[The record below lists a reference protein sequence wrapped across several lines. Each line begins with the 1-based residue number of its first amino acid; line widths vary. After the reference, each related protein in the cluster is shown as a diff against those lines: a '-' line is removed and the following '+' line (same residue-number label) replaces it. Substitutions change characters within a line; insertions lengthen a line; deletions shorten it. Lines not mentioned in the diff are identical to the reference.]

1 MSYWLVII
9 CNMDKKA
16 LLRKRIDEKG
26 LYNVSKL
33 TRIPALKL
41 VEICDYPI
49 NTPTVINEI
58 LYSYFM
64 TITDLPGGSIYYKEY
79 SIRYDNFEGLL
90 TWNNGLFVD
99 SNGGGV
105 SFEIYATP
113 FYDGEPVVPIAISN
127 VWGDNIDG
135 DDVMILTDEIPDI
148 DDYYSVYP
156 VDYKKLDSGEKI
168 MDWFKNVYLPKTY
181 QEIRKLTDKLRKD
194 HDL

>member
-1 MSYWLVII
+1 MH
-9 CNMDKKA
+9 K
-16 LLRKRIDEKG
+16 
-26 LYNVSKL
+26 
-33 TRIPALKL
+33 
-41 VEICDYPI
+41 
-49 NTPTVINEI
+49 
-58 LYSYFM
+58 
-64 TITDLPGGSIYYKEY
+64 
-79 SIRYDNFEGLL
+79 
-90 TWNNGLFVD
+90 
-99 SNGGGV
+99 
-105 SFEIYATP
+105 IYATP
-113 FYDGEPVVPIAISN
+113 FYDAQPVVPIAISN

>member
-1 MSYWLVII
+1 
-9 CNMDKKA
+9 MDKKA

-26 LYNVSKL
+26 LDNVSKL
-33 TRIPALKL
+33 IRMPVFQLIDF
-41 VEICDYPI
+41 CDYPI
-49 NTPTVINEI
+49 NTPKVIHEI
-58 LYSYFM
+58 LYSYFK
-64 TITDLPGGSIYYKEY
+64 TISDLPGGGIYYKEY
-79 SIRYDNFEGLL
+79 AIRYENFEGLL
-90 TWNNGLFVD
+90 TWNDGLFVD
-99 SNGGGV
+99 KNGGGI

-181 QEIRKLTDKLRKD
+181 QEIRKLTDKLSKD

>member
-1 MSYWLVII
+1 
-9 CNMDKKA
+9 MDKKA

-64 TITDLPGGSIYYKEY
+64 TITDLPGGSIYYKGY

-90 TWNNGLFVD
+90 TWNDGLFVD

-113 FYDGEPVVPIAISN
+113 FYDAQPVVPIAISN